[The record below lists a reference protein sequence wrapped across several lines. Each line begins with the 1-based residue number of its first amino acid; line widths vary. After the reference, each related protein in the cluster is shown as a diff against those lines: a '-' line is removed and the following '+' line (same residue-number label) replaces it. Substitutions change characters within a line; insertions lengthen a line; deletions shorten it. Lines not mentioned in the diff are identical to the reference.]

1 MTICFFSAQY
11 LPTNGGVERYTYN
24 IAKRLSQEGNHVV
37 IVTSALPNVKDHE
50 VTGEGI
56 EIFRLPAR
64 LMIAGRFPVPQWNRK
79 HKALMKLL
87 QKREI
92 DIIIIMNHFYLLSL
106 YAAYWAKKRNIPMM
120 VIEHGTGHLVPDGKI
135 AQWIG
140 HIYEHF
146 AAWYLSR
153 VCKHFYGVSKEVCT
167 WLKHFRIQAEGVL
180 YNAVDVALIEHVLSE
195 KSSVNW
201 RKDLGLKQ
209 DTKLVLYAGRLIPE
223 KGVRELI
230 SAIDMLSDQNTVLV
244 LAGDGPMFERLRQ
257 EYDDSE
263 RIKILGRVE
272 HDALLTL
279 YEQADVLCLPSYSEG
294 FPTTLLEAAAC
305 GCAQIAS
312 DVGGVREL
320 ICSDEH
326 GVVLPS
332 VSVEIIADAIDFTL
346 QNDVWRKKSKE
357 LLRRQASENFDWSV
371 VSEKF
376 ILTAQEIAANQ
387 RVSSNH

>member
-24 IAKRLSQEGNHVV
+24 IAKRLSQEGNHVI
-37 IVTSALPNVKDHE
+37 IVTSSLPNVEDHE
-50 VTGEGI
+50 ITEDGI
-56 EIFRLPAR
+56 EIFRLPTR
-64 LMIAGRFPVPQWNRK
+64 LLMAGRFPVPQWNRK
-79 HKALMKLL
+79 HKALMKQL

-92 DIIIIMNHFYLLSL
+92 GSIVIMNHFYLLSL
-106 YAAYWAKKRNIPMM
+106 FAAYWAKKRNIPMM
-120 VIEHGTGHLVPDGKI
+120 LIEHGSGHLVPEGKI

-153 VCKHFYGVSKEVCT
+153 ICEHFYGVSKGVCT
-167 WLKHFRIQAEGVL
+167 WLKHFRIQAKGVL
-180 YNAVDVALIEHVLSE
+180 YNAVDMAFIERVLAE
-195 KSSVNW
+195 RYSVNW
-201 RKDLGLKQ
+201 RNDLGLKQ

-257 EYDDSE
+257 EHAGSA

-272 HDALLTL
+272 YDALLTL
-279 YEQADVLCLPSYSEG
+279 YKQADVFCLPSYSEG

-320 ICSDEH
+320 ICSEEH
-326 GVVLPS
+326 GIVLQS
-332 VSVEIIADAIDFTL
+332 VSAEIIADAISFAL
-346 QNDVWRKKSKE
+346 QNEVWRKKSAQ
-357 LLRRQASENFDWSV
+357 LLRRQVSENFDWSV